1 MATARSVL
9 DRYDSPTQSQCAV
22 QVTVPKVP

>member
-1 MATARSVL
+1 METARSVL
-9 DRYDSPTQSQCAV
+9 DRYDSPAESQCAV